1 MDHIESLKAEVN
13 KWLKNAGVLML
24 TYGTAHVWKMKEKNK
39 IVGNCHKLPGDLFYR
54 QLLSPEQIV
63 QVISDSIS
71 ELKNLFPQLNF
82 ILTVSPVRHLKMGM
96 VENQLSKSVLRFAIA
111 EITQKMK
118 DTYYFPAYEIMMDD
132 LRDYRFYAAD
142 MIHPSDTAIQYIFD
156 GFKSVFF
163 SEETIKRVKI
173 WENFRKSMKH
183 KALDEDN
190 EKWVQFKLKCAAQL
204 NQYMTDFPMLNWQEE
219 EQFCKLS

>member
-1 MDHIESLKAEVN
+1 
-13 KWLKNAGVLML
+13 
-24 TYGTAHVWKMKEKNK
+24 
-39 IVGNCHKLPGDLFYR
+39 
-54 QLLSPEQIV
+54 
-63 QVISDSIS
+63 
-71 ELKNLFPQLNF
+71 
-82 ILTVSPVRHLKMGM
+82 
-96 VENQLSKSVLRFAIA
+96 
-111 EITQKMK
+111 
-118 DTYYFPAYEIMMDD
+118 MMDD